1 MALSIALLG
10 GKGGVTKSTIAR
22 ALGVA
27 YAAADWKVL
36 GADLELGQATIRKWA
51 GRREDA
57 GLTPRL
63 PVQSFGA
70 VSLVAREIKSGKWD
84 LVILDCPAFASKST
98 VEVAELADLVVLPTR
113 FSIDDMESTAETANS
128 LVVAGIPAEKIAIV
142 FSGVAEARSQSER
155 DRDHEEGRAYFSTT
169 PYFVVNGYIPH
180 QKALSTAQD
189 AGRAITECQ
198 YKGPRNK
205 ADAVIQGIIS
215 RFESIT
221 EDC

>member
-1 MALSIALLG
+1 MTLSIALIG

-27 YAAADWKVL
+27 YAAADWRVL

-51 GRREDA
+51 KRREEA
-57 GLTPRL
+57 GFLPSV

-70 VSLVAREIKSGKWD
+70 VSMAAKEVKNGSWD
-84 LVILDCPAFASKST
+84 IVILDCPAFASKSSI
-98 VEVAELADLVVLPTR
+98 EVAELADMVVLPTR

-128 LVVAGIPAEKIAIV
+128 LVVAGVQPEKIAIV
-142 FSGVAEARSQSER
+142 FSGVAEARSSAERER
-155 DRDHEEGRAYFSTT
+155 DNEDARAYFSTT
-169 PYFVVNGYIPH
+169 PYFVIDGYIPH

-189 AGRAITECQ
+189 VGRTITECQ
-198 YKGPRNK
+198 YKGPREK
-205 ADAVIQGIIS
+205 ADRVIQGIIS

-221 EDC
+221 EDK